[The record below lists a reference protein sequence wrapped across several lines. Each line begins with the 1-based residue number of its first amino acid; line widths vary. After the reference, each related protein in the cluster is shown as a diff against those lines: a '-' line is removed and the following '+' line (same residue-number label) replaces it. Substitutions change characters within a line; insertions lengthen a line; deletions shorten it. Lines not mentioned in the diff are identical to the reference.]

1 MSTNTDHPHL
11 PPGVPSWI
19 VPLLAVS
26 VGVIAA
32 NLYYAQ
38 PLIAL
43 IAKSLKLSPS
53 VAGLVTTLTQMG
65 YGLGVLL
72 IVPLGDLL
80 ENRKLILTMLS
91 LAVVALLG
99 LAFSTQLV
107 PYFIAAFL
115 VGVGASAVQIIVPY
129 SAHLAHESV
138 KGRVVGN
145 LMSGLMLG
153 IMLSRPIASFLT
165 DLFSWH
171 AVFLLSA
178 GLMLVLT
185 IILYRFLPARK
196 PASTNLKYREL
207 IASMIHLL
215 LNTPVLRRRAIY
227 QAFLFGTFCLFWTSV
242 PLYLS
247 GPAYNFSQTGIAFFA
262 LAGIAGAVVA
272 PLAGKYADKGMIQ
285 QATTVAMIS
294 ASLSF
299 LLTHI
304 FAPGS
309 TMALVFLV
317 MAAILLD
324 AGITAN
330 LVLGQRAIFSLN
342 PEQRSRLNGLYVAVL
357 FVGGAFGSMSGAWA
371 YAHGGWTMTSYIGFG
386 LPVCA
391 LLYFSTEFLPY
402 LTKSSRE

>member
-1 MSTNTDHPHL
+1 MSNTENKPHF
-11 PPGVPSWI
+11 PPGVPSWLI
-19 VPLLAVS
+19 PLLAVA

-43 IAKSLKLSPS
+43 IAKSLNLSPEI
-53 VAGLVTTLTQMG
+53 AGLVTTLTQMG

-72 IVPLGDLL
+72 IAPLGDLL

-91 LAVVALLG
+91 LSIVALLG
-99 LAFSTQLV
+99 LGFATQLV

-115 VGVGASAVQIIVPY
+115 VGLCVSTVQIILPY

-145 LMSGLMLG
+145 LMSGLMMG

-171 AVFLLSA
+171 AVFLFSA
-178 GLMLVLT
+178 SLMFFLT
-185 IILYRFLPARK
+185 IVLYRFLPERK
-196 PASTNLKYREL
+196 PAATNLKYSAL
-207 IASMIHLL
+207 IASMLHLFID
-215 LNTPVLRRRAIY
+215 TPLLRRRAFY
-227 QAFLFGTFCLFWTSV
+227 QAFLFGTFCLFWTAV

-247 GPAYNFSQTGIAFFA
+247 GPHYNFSQTEIAFFA

-272 PLAGKYADKGMIQ
+272 PLAGKYADKGMIR
-285 QATTVAMIS
+285 QATALAMVS
-294 ASLSF
+294 TSLSF
-299 LLTHI
+299 LITHL

-309 TMALVFLV
+309 TLSVACLVI
-317 MAAILLD
+317 AAILLD
-324 AGITAN
+324 AGVTAN
-330 LVLGQRAIFSLN
+330 LVLGQRAIFSLRADH
-342 PEQRSRLNGLYVAVL
+342 RSRLNGLYVAVL

-371 YAHGGWTMTSYIGFG
+371 FAHGGWLLTSYIGFAM
-386 LPVCA
+386 PVCA
-391 LLYFSTEFLPY
+391 LVYFATEFLGS
-402 LTKSSRE
+402 KVDIA